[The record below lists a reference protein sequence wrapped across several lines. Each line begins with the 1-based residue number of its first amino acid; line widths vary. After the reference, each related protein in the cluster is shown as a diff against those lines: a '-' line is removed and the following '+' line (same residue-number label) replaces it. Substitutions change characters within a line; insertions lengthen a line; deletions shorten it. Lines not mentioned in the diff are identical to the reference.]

1 MSSFDVDTALFLNA
15 EERTPYITSRYTN
28 RYQKEHP
35 SIFLEIAART
45 NITKSSSLT
54 NKSVHQQNISENY
67 NSSKKLCRY
76 VLFMICGFN
85 IDTSNNAADSL
96 LMRY

>member
-28 RYQKEHP
+28 RYQKGHP

-45 NITKSSSLT
+45 NITQSSSLAA
-54 NKSVHQQNISENY
+54 NKSVHQQNIPENY
-67 NSSKKLCRY
+67 NSSKK
-76 VLFMICGFN
+76 
-85 IDTSNNAADSL
+85 
-96 LMRY
+96 